1 MKPELDALDV
11 RILEH
16 LQRDATLPVADIAEK
31 VESSKTVV
39 WRRIQRLVDDG
50 VIRERVAVL
59 DHRKIGLG
67 VMVFVHV
74 KLARHGSDALAK
86 FLDAIKPFPQV
97 IECHTLMGNF
107 DFLLKVIVPTIE
119 DYEQFVW
126 HKLSKIAGVQ
136 EVMSSISM
144 SQPVNSTRLPV
155 KTTAAA

>member
-74 KLARHGSDALAK
+74 KLARHGSDALSK

>member
-1 MKPELDALDV
+1 MNPDLDALDV
-11 RILEH
+11 RILNE
-16 LQRDATLPVADIAEK
+16 LQHDATTPVQDIADK

-39 WRRIQRLVDDG
+39 WRRIQKLIEDG

-59 DHRKIGLG
+59 DHRKVGLG
-67 VMVFVHV
+67 IMVFAHV

-86 FLDAIKPFPQV
+86 FLAAIKPFSQV

-107 DFLLKVIVPTIE
+107 DFLLKVLVPSIE

-126 HKLSKIAGVQ
+126 HKLSKIQGVQ

-144 SQPVNSTRLPV
+144 SQPINSTRLPV
-155 KTTAAA
+155 KAIAA

>member
-1 MKPELDALDV
+1 MTEPLDALDV
-11 RILEH
+11 RILEQ
-16 LQRDATLPVADIAEK
+16 LQRDATTPVADIADK

-39 WRRIQRLVDDG
+39 WRRIQRLIEDG

-59 DHRKIGLG
+59 DHRKVGLG
-67 VMVFVHV
+67 VMVFAQV
-74 KLARHGSDALAK
+74 KLARHGSDALSK

-107 DFLLKVIVPTIE
+107 DFLLKVIVPSIE

-126 HKLSKIAGVQ
+126 HKLSKINGVQ

-144 SQPVNSTRLPV
+144 SQPINSTKLPV
-155 KTTAAA
+155 KAHA

>member
-1 MKPELDALDV
+1 MKAELDALDV

-74 KLARHGSDALAK
+74 KLSRHGSDALAK
-86 FLDAIKPFPQV
+86 FLDAIKPFQQV